1 MLKQISLV
9 NGKLTNL
16 VSVYDR
22 GLAYGDGFFETMLW
36 GSSYKNGEKYFGV
49 EFWLKHLKRIRK
61 GCKFLKINIPSNFEI
76 LKQRDKI
83 LKESLNSGYTS
94 GLLKLIIT
102 RGVGGRGYK
111 FEDGMKPTII
121 FLSFSKTPDESSV
134 LFVGVKACICE
145 NQLFYHEKLFGYKH
159 LNRLDSVLARSEWD
173 KKYFEGICA
182 DQKGNLIEGTMTN
195 IFFVSKNKIITPP
208 IINSGI
214 SGVMRNI
221 ILKNATKFFDKVV
234 IKNVHRKHL
243 HKFDQMF
250 LANSVIKIVPVNKID
265 NTKFIIKDNTRAL
278 IDLFTKKSNE
288 RKSINL
294 EII

>member
-1 MLKQISLV
+1 MPKEISLV
-9 NGKLTNL
+9 NGKFTNL

-36 GSSYKNGEKYFGV
+36 RCNYKNGAKYFGV
-49 EFWLKHLKRIRK
+49 EFWLKHLKRIKK
-61 GCKFLKINIPSNFEI
+61 GCKFLKINVPNNIEI

-83 LKESLNSGYTS
+83 LKESLNSGYDS

-121 FLSFSKTPDESSV
+121 FLSFPRPEINPQFYLS
-134 LFVGVKACICE
+134 GVNACICD
-145 NQLFYHEKLFGYKH
+145 NRLFYHEKLFGYKH

-173 KKYFEGICA
+173 KKYFEGICV

-195 IFFVSKNKIITPP
+195 IFFVIKNTIVTPP

-214 SGVMRNI
+214 SGVMRDT
-221 ILKNATKFFDKVV
+221 ILKKSTKFFDKVV
-234 IKNVHRKHL
+234 IKNVHRKNL

-250 LANSVIKIVPVNKID
+250 LANSVVKIVPVNKI
-265 NTKFIIKDNTRAL
+265 NNKKFTIRDNTRAL
-278 IDLFTKKSNE
+278 INLFTKESNE
-288 RKSINL
+288 RKSTNL
-294 EII
+294 EIM